1 MRRWWSPA
9 PFYSVGD
16 RRNFF
21 VADLRFLIS
30 NRRSI
35 DDRFGLL
42 ARRGRGGR
50 STERSIS
57 RSFFRQSF
65 RFLV

>member
-1 MRRWWSPA
+1 
-9 PFYSVGD
+9 VGG

-21 VADLRFLIS
+21 VTDLRFLIS

-42 ARRGRGGR
+42 ARRGRGGC
-50 STERSIS
+50 STDRSI
-57 RSFFRQSF
+57 
-65 RFLV
+65 

>member
-1 MRRWWSPA
+1 MPPR
-9 PFYSVGD
+9 YCVGG

-21 VADLRFLIS
+21 VTDLRFLIS

-42 ARRGRGGR
+42 ARRGRGGC
-50 STERSIS
+50 STDRNI
-57 RSFFRQSF
+57 
-65 RFLV
+65 